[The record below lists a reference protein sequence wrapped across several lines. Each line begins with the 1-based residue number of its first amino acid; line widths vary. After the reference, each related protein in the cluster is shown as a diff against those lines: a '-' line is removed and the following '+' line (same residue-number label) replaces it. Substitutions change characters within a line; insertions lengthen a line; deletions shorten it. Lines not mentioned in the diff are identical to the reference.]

1 MKRFKEIQIV
11 ESRYKGTLERE
22 INRLLED
29 GFQPIDLQVLNQKHV
44 NSDTTRIVMVRFDEE
59 DSRL

>member
-22 INRLLED
+22 INRLMES
-29 GFQPIDLQVLNQKHV
+29 GFQPLDLSVLNQKHV
-44 NSDTTRIVMVRFDEE
+44 NSDTTRLVMVKYDEE